1 MHTPHHRYTRA
12 LALGLLLSGACS
24 TDQTNPT
31 QDNESDKAENAAV
44 ANAAREANVQ
54 LSSLHGRHIQ
64 LYQSSCTTSFVI
76 TEFVPAIG
84 PDGKPVIGPDGRP
97 IPASLPSA

>member
-54 LSSLHGRHIQ
+54 LSSLHGRHIR

-76 TEFVPAIG
+76 TEFVPVIG
-84 PDGKPVIGPDGRP
+84 PDGKPVIGPTAGRSRP
-97 IPASLPSA
+97 GSPSA